1 MGRPPAPSQ
10 EQDMHR
16 DHQQEVGFKRGHGR
30 REWERSDDESHQ
42 MEAREHAR
50 QPGKTRKTFGIR
62 SAEAERQIRE
72 LRARY

>member
-1 MGRPPAPSQ
+1 MQRDLQHDAPFRSRGR
-10 EQDMHR
+10 
-16 DHQQEVGFKRGHGR
+16 K
-30 REWERSDDESHQ
+30 EWAHSDDHEHQ

-50 QPGKTRKTFGIR
+50 QHGKSHKAYGAR